1 MRLATLAVFALLTA
15 GSVSAATTFAGFIPD
30 PTAGTP
36 QTMQWGCG
44 SSCSPTT
51 VSFNFSGVAG
61 LPAAFSGPLFG
72 ATLTYDWAPVG
83 TTTSYFNGLGTGYW
97 QYVEGSFAITY
108 PSGGGTTDLLTVDF
122 PLSEALLGYNPTSPT
137 SGDLFLLLSPGIGT
151 NIAPSMTSDVVFFQG
166 LTDWSFSIDFGNKNP
181 GFTPGGDINGFTS
194 TVFNGT
200 VGATPFPSSVPE
212 PASMMM
218 AGAGLLLVSGLLG
231 LRKRFHK

>member
-1 MRLATLAVFALLTA
+1 MRLATLAAFALLTA

-61 LPAAFSGPLFG
+61 LPAAYSGPLFG

-83 TTTSYFNGLGTGYW
+83 TTTSYFNGFATGYW

-108 PSGGGTTDLLTVDF
+108 DGGTTNLVTVDF
-122 PLSEALLGYNPTSPT
+122 PGSQALLEYSPTSPT

-151 NIAPSMTSDVVFFQG
+151 SIAPSMSSDVLYFPG
-166 LTDWSFSIDFGNKNP
+166 LTDWSFMIDFGNQNP
-181 GFTPGGDINGFTS
+181 GFAQGGNINGFTS

-200 VGATPFPSSVPE
+200 VGATPFPTTVPE